1 MHSMGASASISM
13 YHLVRAYHAGLQ
25 CVAMC
30 CNVFQCVAACCSA
43 LQCVAVCCSVS
54 QCIAV
59 CGAARISIHRLVRA
73 YRTRHQR
80 VIWRKRIGPS
90 RIHWQ
95 IFSKVSSTFVF
106 YSELCSRLTFEKFSQ
121 ICSAFL

>member
-1 MHSMGASASISM
+1 M

-25 CVAMC
+25 RVAAC
-30 CNVFQCVAACCSA
+30 CNVLQRVAACCSA

-54 QCIAV
+54 QCVAV
-59 CGAARISIHRLVRA
+59 CVAARISIHRLVRA

-80 VIWRKRIGPS
+80 VVWRKGMGPS

-106 YSELCSRLTFEKFSQ
+106 YSELSSRLTFEKFSQ
-121 ICSAFL
+121 ICSDFL